1 MSNDNQNRD
10 SFGSKIGAIAA
21 AAGSAIGLGNIYRF
35 PCVAGENGGGAFL
48 IVYLFIIL
56 FLGVPI
62 MISEFVIG
70 RRSKRN
76 TVGAFKLLAPKTGW
90 SKVGYIGILCAFLI
104 LAYYSTI
111 AGWTL
116 EYIYKSIIN
125 NFAGKDL
132 HSIEQEFNNFNNS
145 AIRPLIWQAIFLF
158 LTAFVIIKGIKNGI
172 EKYTKILMPLLLVIL
187 IILCIKSLTLNNASE
202 GLNFFFKPDFSKIT
216 GKVFISALGQAFFS
230 LSIGMG
236 ALITYGS
243 YISKKDNLI
252 TTVTYV
258 CLIDTFVAVM
268 AGIIIFPAAMSF
280 GISPKAGDGL
290 VFNILPMIFNK
301 MTGGYIFCLIFFIL
315 LAIAALTSTISLLE
329 VIVAFLNEE
338 LNISRN
344 KATIYGS
351 VATLI
356 IGLLATSSRRNGS
369 ILSFGNITF
378 FNILD
383 YFTNNILLPT
393 GGLLIVLFLGWKFGK
408 KQFNDEI
415 TNEGTIRIALK
426 NFIFFIIKF
435 IAPFAILVIFINV
448 IFPNF
453 FATLFRTIKI

>member
-1 MSNDNQNRD
+1 MSNGNQNRD

-48 IVYLFIIL
+48 IVYLLIIL
-56 FLGVPI
+56 FLGIPI
-62 MISEFVIG
+62 MISEFIIG
-70 RRSKRN
+70 RRSQKN
-76 TVGAFKLLAPKTGW
+76 TVGAFKVLAPKTGW
-90 SKVGYIGILCAFLI
+90 SIVGYIGILCAFLI

-132 HSIEQEFNNFNNS
+132 YAIKQEFNNFNNS
-145 AIRPLIWQAIFLF
+145 AIRPLVWQAVFIF
-158 LTAFVIIKGIKNGI
+158 LTASVIIKGIKQGI
-172 EKYTKILMPLLLVIL
+172 EKYTKILMPLLLIIL

-202 GLNFFFKPDFSKIT
+202 GLKFFFMPDFSKIT
-216 GKVFISALGQAFFS
+216 GKVFIGALGQAFFS

-243 YISKKDNLI
+243 YISKKDNLV
-252 TTVTYV
+252 TTVTSV
-258 CLIDTFVAVM
+258 CLIDTFVAIM
-268 AGIIIFPAAMSF
+268 AGIIIFPAAISF
-280 GISPKAGDGL
+280 GISPKAGDSL

-338 LNISRN
+338 LNISLN

-351 VATLI
+351 VAVFI
-356 IGLLATSSRRNGS
+356 IGLLATLSRRDGS
-369 ILSFGNITF
+369 ILSFDNIIF

-393 GGLLIVLFLGWKFGK
+393 GGLLIIVFLGWKLSK

-415 TNEGTIRIALK
+415 TNGKTIKIALK

-453 FATLFRTIKI
+453 FANIFRTI